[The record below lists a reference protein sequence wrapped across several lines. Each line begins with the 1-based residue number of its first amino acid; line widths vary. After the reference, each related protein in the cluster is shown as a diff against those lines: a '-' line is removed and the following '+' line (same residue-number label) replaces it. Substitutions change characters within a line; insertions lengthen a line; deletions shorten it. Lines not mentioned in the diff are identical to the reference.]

1 MSDLAFGLFM
11 FGAMF
16 GLIVLRFP
24 IAVAM
29 AVVGGIGYV
38 EYNSFFALSQF
49 VKSSIVG
56 KTSNYTLSVIPLF
69 ILMGHFAT
77 KAGLSASLFEFARYW
92 VGHIRG
98 GIAMATIVACGAFG
112 AICGSSLATGATMSR
127 IALPEMRASRYS
139 PTLAGGA
146 LAAGGTLG
154 ILIPPSIILVI
165 YAVIAE
171 QSIGKLFMAA
181 FVPGLMAVLF
191 YIIVIALY
199 SRMFPDHAP
208 AGMRAGWGERLKSL
222 WSIWIV
228 ILLFVIV
235 VGGIYGGFFTP
246 TEGASIGVVATLVI
260 MAAKGQASFQNLMDS
275 FLDTAKTTGLI
286 MLILVAAEVY
296 NSFLAMNGLP
306 QTLAST
312 LGEYQLSPIVLLFG
326 MLAIYLALGCV
337 MDSISMI
344 LLTVPVFLPLVLSLD
359 LGMTP
364 EAAAIWFG
372 ILALIVVEMG
382 LITPPI
388 GLNVFII
395 AASDPETRVQDA
407 FLGVIPF
414 LVSDIVRVALII
426 FFPVLVL
433 WLPGLI

>member
-1 MSDLAFGLFM
+1 MSDLAFGLSM

-24 IAVAM
+24 IAIAM
-29 AVVGGIGYV
+29 ALIGGIGFI
-38 EYNSFFALSQF
+38 EYNSFYALSQF
-49 VKSSIVG
+49 VKSSVVG

-77 KAGLSASLFEFARYW
+77 RAGLSAALFEFARYW
-92 VGHIRG
+92 IGHIRG

-127 IALPEMRASRYS
+127 IALPEMRASKYGA
-139 PTLAGGA
+139 TLSGGT

-181 FVPGLMAVLF
+181 FIPGIMAVTFYLGVILLLAWLF
-191 YIIVIALY
+191 PAQ
-199 SRMFPDHAP
+199 AP
-208 AGMRAGWGERLKSL
+208 AGPRSNWRDRLKSL
-222 WSIWIV
+222 WSIWLVV
-228 ILLFVIV
+228 ILFALV
-235 VGGIYGGFFTP
+235 VGGIYGGIFTP
-246 TEGASIGVVATLVI
+246 TEGASVGVVATLAI
-260 MAAKGQASFQNLMDS
+260 MAAKGQATFENLVSS
-275 FLDTAKTTGLI
+275 FLETAKTTGLI

-306 QTLAST
+306 QTLARA
-312 LGEYQLSPIVLLFG
+312 LGAYELSPIILLLG

-344 LLTVPVFLPLVLSLD
+344 LLTIPVFLPLVLSLD
-359 LGMTP
+359 LGMSP
-364 EAAAIWFG
+364 EATAIWFG

-395 AASDPETRVQDA
+395 AASDPQTKVHEA
-407 FLGVIPF
+407 FIGVIPF
-414 LVSDIVRVALII
+414 LISDIIRVTLII
-426 FFPVLVL
+426 LMPAIVL
-433 WLPGLI
+433 WLPGLL